1 MERIMP
7 TTNVAH
13 AQDSVAAEIY
23 IAAPPQR
30 VFQALTQSN
39 ELLLWWGDDKYHTD
53 LWEMDARPGGQWHYR
68 TKGCDGTAIKGTTD
82 FKADGEILEID
93 PPRLLVYTWIADW
106 HADPK
111 RKTVV
116 RWELTP
122 SGDGTKVKVTHCG
135 LAEETE
141 SRKGYGGGWTHVLE
155 LLKKFVEK

>member
-1 MERIMP
+1 MP

-13 AQDSVAAEIY
+13 AQDSVAVEIY
-23 IAAPPQR
+23 IAVPPQR

-39 ELLLWWGDDKYHTD
+39 QLLQWWGDDANPTD
-53 LWEMDARPGGQWHYR
+53 FWEIDARLGGQWRYR
-68 TKGCDGTAIKGTTD
+68 TKGCDGTEIKGTTD
-82 FKADGEILEID
+82 FRAEGEILEID
-93 PPRLLVYTWIADW
+93 PPRLLVYTWIANW

-122 SGDGTKVKVTHCG
+122 SGGGTQVKVTHSG
-135 LAEETE
+135 LAEEAE
-141 SRKGYGGGWTHVLE
+141 SRKSYGGGWTHVLE